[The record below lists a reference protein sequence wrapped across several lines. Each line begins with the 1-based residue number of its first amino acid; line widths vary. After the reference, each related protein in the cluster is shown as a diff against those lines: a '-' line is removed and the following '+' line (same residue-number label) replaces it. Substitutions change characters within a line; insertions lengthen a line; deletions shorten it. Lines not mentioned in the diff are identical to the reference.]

1 MQRGKYMRQT
11 ILIVEDEKN
20 IARFLELELRHEQ
33 FETLVAYDGR
43 NGLELATSQQVDC
56 ILLDVMLPELNGI
69 EVCRRIRK
77 VSDVPIILLTAR
89 DAVMDRVA
97 GLDAGADDYI
107 VKPFAIEELL
117 ARIRS
122 ILRRIKP
129 IESKVKLLKVRNLQ
143 IDPHAY
149 EVYLNGQKLELT
161 RKEYDLLK
169 LLVENLNRVCTREL
183 ILENVW
189 GFDSEVETNVVDVYI
204 RHLRAKLQSEDEPYI
219 ETVRGVGYVVR
230 G

>member
-1 MQRGKYMRQT
+1 MKQK

-20 IARFLELELRHEQ
+20 IARFLELELQHEQ
-33 FETLVAYDGR
+33 FETVQAYDGR
-43 NGLELATSQQVDC
+43 TGLDLALTQNFDC

-77 VSDVPIILLTAR
+77 ASDVPILLLTAR

-122 ILRRIKP
+122 ILRRVKP
-129 IESKVKLLKVRNLQ
+129 NEQKDVLVVRDLE
-143 IDPHAY
+143 IDAGAY
-149 EVYLNGQKLELT
+149 EVTFEGQKLELT

-169 LLVENLNRVCTREL
+169 LLVENSNHVCTRDI

-189 GFDSEVETNVVDVYI
+189 GFETEVETNVVDVYI
-204 RHLRAKLQSEDEPYI
+204 RHLRSKLQTEESPYI

-230 G
+230 T

>member
-1 MQRGKYMRQT
+1 MKQK

-20 IARFLELELRHEQ
+20 IARFLELELQHEQ
-33 FETLVAYDGR
+33 FETVQAYDGR
-43 NGLELATSQQVDC
+43 TGLDLALTQNFDC

-77 VSDVPIILLTAR
+77 ASDVPILLLTAR

-122 ILRRIKP
+122 ILRRVKP
-129 IESKVKLLKVRNLQ
+129 NEQKDVLVVRNLE
-143 IDPHAY
+143 IDAGAY
-149 EVYLNGQKLELT
+149 EVTFEGKKLELT

-169 LLVENLNRVCTREL
+169 LLVENSNHVCTRDI

-189 GFDSEVETNVVDVYI
+189 GFEAEVETNVVDVYI
-204 RHLRAKLQSEDEPYI
+204 RHLRSKLQTEESPYI

-230 G
+230 T

>member
-1 MQRGKYMRQT
+1 MKQK

-20 IARFLELELRHEQ
+20 IARFLQLELQHEQ
-33 FETLVAYDGR
+33 FETVQANDGR
-43 NGLELATSQQVDC
+43 TGLELALSETFDC

-77 VSDVPIILLTAR
+77 QSDVPILLLTAR

-122 ILRRIKP
+122 ILRRVKP
-129 IESKVKLLKVRNLQ
+129 NEQKSILKMRDLE
-143 IDPHAY
+143 IDINAY
-149 EVYLNGQKLELT
+149 EVLFEGNKLELT

-169 LLVENLNRVCTREL
+169 LLVENLNHVCTREL
-183 ILENVW
+183 ILESVW
-189 GFDSEVETNVVDVYI
+189 GFETEVETNVVDVYI
-204 RHLRAKLQSEDEPYI
+204 RHLRSKLQTKGEPYI
-219 ETVRGVGYVVR
+219 ETVRGVGYVMR
-230 G
+230 A

>member
-1 MQRGKYMRQT
+1 MKQK

-20 IARFLELELRHEQ
+20 IARFLELELQHEQ
-33 FETLVAYDGR
+33 FETVQAYDGR
-43 NGLELATSQQVDC
+43 TGLDLALTQNFDC

-77 VSDVPIILLTAR
+77 ASDVPILLLTAR

-122 ILRRIKP
+122 ILRRVKP
-129 IESKVKLLKVRNLQ
+129 NEQKDVLVVRNLE
-143 IDPHAY
+143 IDAGAY
-149 EVYLNGQKLELT
+149 EVTFEGQKLELT

-169 LLVENLNRVCTREL
+169 LLVENSNHVCTRDI

-189 GFDSEVETNVVDVYI
+189 GFEAEVETNVVDVYI
-204 RHLRAKLQSEDEPYI
+204 RHLRSKLQTEDSPYI

-230 G
+230 T

>member
-1 MQRGKYMRQT
+1 MKQK

-20 IARFLELELRHEQ
+20 IARFLELELQHEQ
-33 FETLVAYDGR
+33 FETVQAYDGR
-43 NGLELATSQQVDC
+43 TGLDLALTQNFDC

-77 VSDVPIILLTAR
+77 ASDVPILLLTAR

-122 ILRRIKP
+122 ILRRVKP
-129 IESKVKLLKVRNLQ
+129 NEQKDVLVVRNLE
-143 IDPHAY
+143 IDAGAY
-149 EVYLNGQKLELT
+149 EVTFEGQKLELT

-169 LLVENLNRVCTREL
+169 LLVENSNHVCTRDV

-189 GFDSEVETNVVDVYI
+189 GFETEVETNVVDVYI
-204 RHLRAKLQSEDEPYI
+204 RHLRSKLQTEESPYI

-230 G
+230 T

>member
-1 MQRGKYMRQT
+1 MKQR
-11 ILIVEDEKN
+11 ILIVEDEKS
-20 IARFLELELRHEQ
+20 IARFIALELQHEQ
-33 FETLVAYDGR
+33 FETMQANDGR
-43 NGLELATSQQVDC
+43 TGLDYALSQRFDC

-89 DAVMDRVA
+89 DAVLDRVA

-122 ILRRIKP
+122 ILRRVKP
-129 IESKVKLLKVRNLQ
+129 SEQKDILVVRDLE
-143 IDPHAY
+143 IDVSAY
-149 EVYLNGQKLELT
+149 EVTFEGQKLELT

-169 LLVENLNRVCTREL
+169 LLVENSNHVCTRDV
-183 ILENVW
+183 ILEQVW
-189 GFDSEVETNVVDVYI
+189 GYETEVETNVVDVYI
-204 RHLRAKLQSEDEPYI
+204 RHLRSKLQTEELPYI

-230 G
+230 A

>member
-1 MQRGKYMRQT
+1 MKQK

-20 IARFLELELRHEQ
+20 IARFLELELQHEQ
-33 FETLVAYDGR
+33 FETVQAYDGR
-43 NGLELATSQQVDC
+43 TGLDLALTQNFDC

-77 VSDVPIILLTAR
+77 ASDVPILLLTAR

-122 ILRRIKP
+122 ILRRVKP
-129 IESKVKLLKVRNLQ
+129 NEQKDVLVVRNLE
-143 IDPHAY
+143 IDAGAY
-149 EVYLNGQKLELT
+149 EVTFEGQKLELT

-169 LLVENLNRVCTREL
+169 LLVENSNHVCTRDI

-189 GFDSEVETNVVDVYI
+189 GFETEVETNVVDVYI
-204 RHLRAKLQSEDEPYI
+204 RHLRSKLQTEESPYI

-230 G
+230 T

>member
-1 MQRGKYMRQT
+1 MKQK

-20 IARFLELELRHEQ
+20 IARFLELELQHEQ
-33 FETLVAYDGR
+33 FETVQAYDGR
-43 NGLELATSQQVDC
+43 TGLDLALTQNFDC

-77 VSDVPIILLTAR
+77 ASDVPILLLTAR

-122 ILRRIKP
+122 ILRRVKP
-129 IESKVKLLKVRNLQ
+129 NEQKDVLVVRNLE
-143 IDPHAY
+143 IDAGAY
-149 EVYLNGQKLELT
+149 EVTFEGQKLELT

-169 LLVENLNRVCTREL
+169 LLVENSNHVCTRDV

-189 GFDSEVETNVVDVYI
+189 GFETEVETNVVDVYI
-204 RHLRAKLQSEDEPYI
+204 RHLRSKLQTEDSPYI

-230 G
+230 T

>member
-1 MQRGKYMRQT
+1 MEQK

-20 IARFLELELRHEQ
+20 ISRFLELELKHEQ
-33 FETLVAYDGR
+33 FETMVAYDGR
-43 NGLELATSQQVDC
+43 LGLELATSHNFDC

-122 ILRRIKP
+122 ILRRIQP
-129 IESKVKLLKVRNLQ
+129 FQTKVQQLQVRDLV
-143 IDPHAY
+143 IDPQAY
-149 EVYLNGQKLELT
+149 EVYFNGEKLELT

-169 LLVENLNRVCTREL
+169 LLVENSNRVCTREL
-183 ILENVW
+183 ILESVW
-189 GFDSEVETNVVDVYI
+189 GFESEVETNVVDVYI
-204 RHLRAKLQSEDEPYI
+204 RHLRTKLQTEDQPYI

>member
-1 MQRGKYMRQT
+1 MKQK
-11 ILIVEDEKN
+11 ILVVEDEKN
-20 IARFLELELRHEQ
+20 ISRFLELELKHEQ
-33 FETLVAYDGR
+33 FEVTVAYDGR
-43 NGLELATSQQVDC
+43 AGLELAMNEKFDC

-77 VSDVPIILLTAR
+77 HSDVPVLLLTAR
-89 DAVMDRVA
+89 DEVMDRVA

-122 ILRRIKP
+122 ILRRVGQV
-129 IESKVKLLKVRNLQ
+129 KVSEQLQVRELI
-143 IDPHAY
+143 IDTDAY
-149 EVYLNGQKLELT
+149 EVTFEGRKLELT
-161 RKEYDLLK
+161 RTEYDLLK
-169 LLVENLNRVCTREL
+169 LLIENLNRVCTREL
-183 ILENVW
+183 ILEMVW
-189 GFDSEVETNVVDVYI
+189 GFDNEVETNVVDVYI
-204 RHLRAKLQSEDEPYI
+204 RHLRSKLQTMGAPYI